1 MNLTAAIR
9 QVCVHQDLDTQAMR
23 AVMQQIM
30 HSEASAAQI
39 GGFLIGLHMKGETVA
54 EIAAAAQVMREL
66 ALPVEVADR
75 RHLMDTCGTG
85 GDGQGLFNVSTAVAF
100 IVAAAGGKVAKH
112 GNRSVSSR
120 CGSADVLE
128 TAGVRLDLAPA
139 QVARCI
145 DELGV
150 GFLFAPAHHQATR
163 HVALIR
169 RELGVRT
176 VFNLLGPLTNP
187 ARVPCQL
194 VGVYAAHWVRP
205 LAEVLQALGSRH
217 VLVVH
222 AEDGLDEISIAA
234 PTQVA
239 ELRDGVIREYRLDPV
254 EFGLAHATLA
264 TLHVADAQASLH
276 LMRQVFAG
284 EPGPARDIV
293 LINAAAALYA
303 ADLAEDLHTGLQLA
317 RQVIDRGAAAERL
330 AQLIHFSQQPS

>member
-1 MNLTAAIR
+1 MNLTTAIR
-9 QVCVHQDLDTQAMR
+9 QVCAHQDLDAQAMR

-30 HSEASAAQI
+30 QGEASAAQI
-39 GGFLIGLHMKGETVA
+39 SGFLIGLHMKGETVT

-66 ALPVEVADR
+66 ALPVEVTDR

-85 GDGQGLFNVSTAVAF
+85 GDGQSLFNVSTAVAF

-128 TAGVRLDLAPA
+128 AAGVRLDLTPA
-139 QVARCI
+139 QVAHCI
-145 DELGV
+145 AELGV
-150 GFLFAPAHHQATR
+150 GFMFAPAHHQATR
-163 HVALIR
+163 HVAQIR

-187 ARVPCQL
+187 ARVPRQL

-234 PTQVA
+234 PTHVA
-239 ELRDGVIREYRLDPV
+239 ELRDGIIREYRLDPQQ
-254 EFGLAHATLA
+254 FGLAHDTLIP
-264 TLHVADAQASLH
+264 LRVEDAQASLR
-276 LMRQVFAG
+276 LLRQVFAG

-293 LINAAAALYA
+293 LINAAAALYTA
-303 ADLAEDLHTGLQLA
+303 ELAEDLHAGLQLA
-317 RQVIDRGAAAERL
+317 RQVIDTGAAAERL
-330 AQLIHFSQQPS
+330 EQLIHFSHQSI

>member
-1 MNLTAAIR
+1 
-9 QVCVHQDLDTQAMR
+9 
-23 AVMQQIM
+23 MQQIM
-30 HSEASAAQI
+30 QGEASAAQI
-39 GGFLIGLHMKGETVA
+39 GGFLIGLHMKGETVT
-54 EIAAAAQVMREL
+54 EIATAAQVMREL
-66 ALPVEVADR
+66 ALAVEVADH

-85 GDGQGLFNVSTAVAF
+85 GDGQSLFNVSTAVAF

-128 TAGVRLDLAPA
+128 AAGVRLELAPA

-163 HVALIR
+163 HVAQIR

-239 ELRDGVIREYRLDPV
+239 ELRDGLIHEYRLDPV
-254 EFGLAHATLA
+254 EFGLAHATLD
-264 TLHVADAQASLH
+264 TLRVTDAQASLR
-276 LMRQVFAG
+276 LLRQVFAG
-284 EPGPARDIV
+284 ETGPARDIV

-303 ADLAEDLHTGLQLA
+303 ADLAEDLPAGLVLA
-317 RQVIDRGAAAERL
+317 RQMLDTGTAAERL
-330 AQLIHFSQQPS
+330 VQLIHFSHRPA

>member
-1 MNLTAAIR
+1 MNLTTAIR
-9 QVCVHQDLDTQAMR
+9 QVCAHQDLDAPAMR

-30 HSEASAAQI
+30 QGQASAAQI
-39 GGFLIGLHMKGETVA
+39 SGFLIGLHMKGETVT

-66 ALPVEVADR
+66 ALPVEVTDR

-85 GDGQGLFNVSTAVAF
+85 GDGQSLFNVSTAVAF

-128 TAGVRLDLAPA
+128 AAGVRLDLAPA
-139 QVARCI
+139 QVTHCI
-145 DELGV
+145 AELGV
-150 GFLFAPAHHQATR
+150 GFMFAPAHHQATR
-163 HVALIR
+163 HVAQIR

-205 LAEVLQALGSRH
+205 LAEVLQALGGRH

-234 PTQVA
+234 NTQVA
-239 ELRDGVIREYRLDPV
+239 ELRDGIIREYRLDPAA
-254 EFGLAHATLA
+254 FGLAHATLA
-264 TLHVADAQASLH
+264 TLHVTDAQASLR
-276 LMRQVFAG
+276 LLRQVFAG
-284 EPGPARDIV
+284 APGPARDIV

-303 ADLAEDLHTGLQLA
+303 ADLAEDLHAGLQLA
-317 RQVIDRGAAAERL
+317 RQVIDTGAAAERL
-330 AQLIHFSQQPS
+330 EQLIHFSHQPI